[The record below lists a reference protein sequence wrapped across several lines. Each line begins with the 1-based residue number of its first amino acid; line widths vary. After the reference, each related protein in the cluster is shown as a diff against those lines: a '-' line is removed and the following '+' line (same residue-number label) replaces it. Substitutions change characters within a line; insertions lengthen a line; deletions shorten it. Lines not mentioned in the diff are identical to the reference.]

1 MWAMRRNNLNSG
13 CHLEHATHYSRALR
27 IGDTALK
34 FGTTAVD
41 VEGTV
46 IGEDGI
52 AHWVDFSID
61 IAKGSV
67 AAAKGRVAGVV
78 RCPALCERSPLPGHR
93 PGSPGT
99 LYSRRTP
106 RRHAVRGQFTRQC
119 VPADRNKTRCYRRSK
134 RHRVVQP

>member
-41 VEGTV
+41 IEGTV

-61 IAKGSV
+61 IAKGSA
-67 AAAKGRVAGVV
+67 AAAKGKTPPHSA
-78 RCPALCERSPLPGHR
+78 SPSCRLACQAC
-93 PGSPGT
+93 T
-99 LYSRRTP
+99 
-106 RRHAVRGQFTRQC
+106 
-119 VPADRNKTRCYRRSK
+119 
-134 RHRVVQP
+134 